1 MQKSIIKKNRGS
13 ALIEMSCLLLIVVFI
28 LAMGFYSTQVY
39 NAKPENL
46 GMILSSYDMNKMMDC
61 VTEETPNY
69 HKNLNNGCL

>member
-1 MQKSIIKKNRGS
+1 MQTSIIKKNRGT

-28 LAMGFYSTQVY
+28 LAMGFYSTKVY

-46 GMILSSYDMNKMMDC
+46 GAILSSYDMNTMMTC

-69 HKNLNNGCL
+69 HNNLDGGCL